1 MTDPV
6 SRQGLP
12 AGERPPEYRY
22 HLLRAALATGLP
34 GLPGLGG
41 PQLTQ
46 IARRADSS
54 FELESLALTLMEAD
68 PSMLTGSCSIECTLV
83 CND

>member
-1 MTDPV
+1 MTDPF
-6 SRQGLP
+6 SRPGLEAGQ

-22 HLLRAALATGLP
+22 HLLRAALAAGLP

-46 IARRADSS
+46 IARRADNKKAPAPRPG
-54 FELESLALTLMEAD
+54 L
-68 PSMLTGSCSIECTLV
+68 
-83 CND
+83 